1 MIIDNGLHFRFKGD
15 RGYVQGGDIFD
26 ELHALLGKQA
36 KQILELS
43 FRGFSNRQMRCL
55 FADPGQGSKAEGV
68 AVDAAGLRQPFWL
81 VETDQ
86 LVTERYPFDEDA
98 ITSHA
103 QLDGKAISANAT
115 SGYSVIEQII
125 ALTKALN
132 YHITPSVNGKWVF
145 GQLRLGQPLPQAA
158 THFVIRQKTLLA
170 GRFSVQE
177 VELDGKL
184 IGQIR
189 FITSES

>member
-1 MIIDNGLHFRFKGD
+1 MTSDDVLYFRFKGE
-15 RGYVQGGDIFD
+15 RNYVQGGDIFD
-26 ELHALLGKQA
+26 ALQVLFSKQDA
-36 KQILELS
+36 QVLELS
-43 FRGFSNRQMRCL
+43 FRGFSSRQMRCL
-55 FADPGQGSKAEGV
+55 LDNPGTEYKAEGV
-68 AVDAAGLRQPFWL
+68 VIDLTGQRLPFWL

-86 LVTERYPFDEDA
+86 PVTERYAFDEDA

-103 QLDGKAISANAT
+103 QIDGKVISASAT
-115 SGYSVIEQII
+115 AGFSVIEQII

-132 YHITPSVNGKWVF
+132 YQIAPDINGKWVF
-145 GQLRLGQPLPQAA
+145 GQLRLKQPLPQTAE
-158 THFVIRQKTLLA
+158 HFLIQQKTLLA

-177 VELDGKL
+177 VTLDGKV